1 MKLVSFRRGR
11 SSFSLVMIAA
21 TITVIGFV
29 AFRFLD
35 VQDNTQVAKEP
46 TTTEVQVASVKSV
59 EDVDT
64 ASRALDQTEAELDS
78 IDSELDAEFDF

>member
-1 MKLVSFRRGR
+1 MRLFSFHRGR

-35 VQDNTQVAKEP
+35 VQDNTQVAQEP

-59 EDVDT
+59 EDVET
-64 ASRALDQTEAELDS
+64 ATRALDQTKAELDS
-78 IDSELDAEFDF
+78 IDSEIDAEFDF

>member
-64 ASRALDQTEAELDS
+64 ATRALDQTEAELDS

>member
-1 MKLVSFRRGR
+1 MKLFSFRRGR

-46 TTTEVQVASVKSV
+46 ATTEVQVASVKSV

-64 ASRALDQTEAELDS
+64 ATRALDQTEAELDS

>member
-64 ASRALDQTEAELDS
+64 ATRTLDQTEAELDS